1 MGFFS
6 NLVKTGGSLA
16 SQVGT
21 AVGKAVDKTGTYAK
35 NAAEITSLKMELGS
49 IEQEFEHLYMIV
61 GKKYVDFLIETD
73 ADSVIDIEREMRT
86 ILPKLERKA
95 ELENKINEL
104 EKADKQ
110 NQIME
115 ELHEAQEEYEKQK
128 RKLDQALQ
136 MDVITQ
142 EEYNQKL
149 LKFKNKVDNF
159 QEIRRVQTQ
168 YDMGIIDKTEYKN
181 KMRHLGVEV

>member
-21 AVGKAVDKTGTYAK
+21 AVGKAVDRTGAYAK
-35 NAAEITSLKMELGS
+35 NAAEISALKMELGS

-61 GKKYVDFLIETD
+61 GKKYVDYLIETD
-73 ADSVIDIEREMRT
+73 ADSAIDIEHEMRT

-95 ELENKINEL
+95 ELEEKINEL
-104 EKADKQ
+104 EKADRQ
-110 NQIME
+110 SQIME
-115 ELHEAQEEYEKQK
+115 ELHDAQEEYQQQK

-142 EEYNQKL
+142 AEYNEKL
-149 LKFKNKVDNF
+149 SKFKNKVDNF
-159 QEIRRVQTQ
+159 KEIRRVQTQ

-181 KMRHLGVEV
+181 KMRLLGVDV